1 MYTQRPILTF
11 YGLQFSILPRPLLVI
26 SLLLWPVFV
35 VLVGV
40 LFARPAA
47 ETLLLGAA
55 LVLMHHLGEV
65 VHNLGHALAARR
77 SGFPMCGVRLW
88 GLGTS
93 VYPEDEPTLPP
104 RIHIQR
110 ALGGP
115 LLSTLFGLL
124 LLALAS
130 ASSGAAQIFLLLAG
144 LENVLIFGP
153 GALTPLH
160 LGSFESDGATI
171 LRNLRAQ

>member
-1 MYTQRPILTF
+1 MYAQRPILTF
-11 YGLQFSILPRPLLVI
+11 YGLQFSILPLPLLI
-26 SLLLWPVFV
+26 ASLLLWLAFA
-35 VLVGV
+35 LLLL
-40 LFARPAA
+40 LFFAQPAA
-47 ETLLLGAA
+47 QALLLGAA
-55 LVLMHHLGEV
+55 LMLMHHLGEV

-93 VYPEDEPTLPP
+93 VYPEDEPALPP
-104 RIHIQR
+104 RVHIQR

-130 ASSGAAQIFLLLAG
+130 TSSGAAQIFLLLAG

>member
-1 MYTQRPILTF
+1 MYAQRPILTF
-11 YGLQFSILPRPLLVI
+11 YGLQFSILPLPLLI
-26 SLLLWPVFV
+26 ASLLLWLAFA
-35 VLVGV
+35 LLLL
-40 LFARPAA
+40 LFFAQPAA
-47 ETLLLGAA
+47 QALLLGAA

-65 VHNLGHALAARR
+65 VHNLGHALAAHRT
-77 SGFPMCGVRLW
+77 GFPMCGVRLW

-93 VYPEDEPTLPP
+93 IYPEDEPALPP
-104 RIHIQR
+104 RVHIQR

-130 ASSGAAQIFLLLAG
+130 ASTGPVQIFLLLAG

>member
-1 MYTQRPILTF
+1 MRAQHPILTC
-11 YGLQFSILPRPLLVI
+11 YGLQFSILPVPLLI
-26 SLLLWPVFV
+26 ASLLLWLAFA
-35 VLVGV
+35 LLLM
-40 LFARPAA
+40 LFFAQPAPEA
-47 ETLLLGAA
+47 LLLGAA
-55 LVLMHHLGEV
+55 LMLMHHFSEV

-77 SGFPMCGVRLW
+77 TGFPMCGVRLW

-93 VYPEDEPTLPP
+93 VYPEDEPALPP
-104 RIHIQR
+104 RVHIQR

-124 LLALAS
+124 LALAS
-130 ASSGAAQIFLLLAG
+130 ASSGAAQIFLLVAG

-153 GALTPLH
+153 GALLPLR
-160 LGSFESDGATI
+160 LGNFASDGATI